1 MCLALHVN
9 MLGNQETVR
18 MYIPSY
24 LYYLNGSKPRTHSF
38 EAVWWSS
45 CLRFKRC
52 TMVPNSSC
60 RHLADF
66 DDDTFAKTWLHDV
79 NTTPMIGKD
88 TQSFIRMLV
97 SARHAEKRLSLG
109 SLFELDLLKK

>member
-1 MCLALHVN
+1 MCLALHVS

-52 TMVPNSSC
+52 TMVPNNSC
-60 RHLADF
+60 RRLAGF
-66 DDDTFAKTWLHDV
+66 DDDTLAKKWLHDV
-79 NTTPMIGKD
+79 NTTLMKFFGKD
-88 TQSFIRMLV
+88 TQSFIGMPVRPVTPKKVV
-97 SARHAEKRLSLG
+97 SGHSLRA
-109 SLFELDLLKK
+109 

>member
-79 NTTPMIGKD
+79 NTTLMKFSERAPNHLSGCPFRPVTPKKG
-88 TQSFIRMLV
+88 QSLR
-97 SARHAEKRLSLG
+97 A
-109 SLFELDLLKK
+109 